1 MPAKKPSQ
9 TPKGEPP
16 TSGANPPVI
25 GAKPQQVPPV
35 ISGTGAIEMNESR
48 PKDLSAEELAI
59 SSASAAGDAM
69 PTALPPETAVG
80 AGGVTTWQSGKIVTA
95 LWSINQNRNA
105 WLSFSGVGWKKL
117 ANNSDTAVVALNI
130 LGASARLTQTQVN
143 YRDEADGMIHE
154 MYVW

>member
-9 TPKGEPP
+9 MPKGEPP
-16 TSGANPPVI
+16 TSGANPPLA
-25 GAKPQQVPPV
+25 GLKPQQGPPV
-35 ISGTGAIEMNESR
+35 VSATGAIEMSASR
-48 PKDLSAEELAI
+48 PKDLSALEMSIAA
-59 SSASAAGDAM
+59 SSAAGDAV
-69 PTALPPETAVG
+69 PTALPPETAG
-80 AGGVTTWQSGKIVTA
+80 AGGVAAWQTGKLVTA

-105 WLSFSGVGWKKL
+105 WLFFSGVGWKKL